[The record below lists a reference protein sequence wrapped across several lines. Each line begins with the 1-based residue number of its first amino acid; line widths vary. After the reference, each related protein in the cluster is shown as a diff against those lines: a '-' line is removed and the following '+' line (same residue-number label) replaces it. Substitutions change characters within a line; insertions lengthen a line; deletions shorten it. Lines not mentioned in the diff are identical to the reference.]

1 MKAEIIMIGTELLLG
16 QIVDTNAAYLA
27 RQLAALGID
36 VYRKTTVGDNE
47 QRIAKAVRKALSR
60 CDVVITS
67 GGIGPT
73 VDDKTRSAV
82 AAATDQT
89 LILNSDLLAFIAEF
103 FEKRGYELGE
113 NNKRQAYIP
122 QNAIPIENPVG
133 TAPAFIVER
142 DGACSISLPGVPRE
156 LYYLFEHAVTPY
168 LVKKFDIRT
177 IIKIRVLR
185 TAGLGE
191 STIDR
196 MIADLEEST
205 NPTVGL
211 AAHPGSVDIR
221 ISAKADNEKT
231 AADMLDKME
240 KKIRDRVGDA
250 IYGIDTDTIEQVVV
264 EMLRKRGL
272 TLSLIETNTGG
283 LFVSRLTEVH
293 NGFHV
298 MNRAYTLSIRQAVE
312 FLPANIDPGSRPS
325 EALAVQLANGVR
337 SQSQTAVGVAIVGD
351 EDPDVGPFEKN
362 TGSTCIAVSSESST
376 ESRRI
381 PTGGISN
388 DARVRITNF
397 AFEVL
402 REYLV
407 KKGH

>member
-1 MKAEIIMIGTELLLG
+1 
-16 QIVDTNAAYLA
+16 
-27 RQLAALGID
+27 
-36 VYRKTTVGDNE
+36 
-47 QRIAKAVRKALSR
+47 
-60 CDVVITS
+60 
-67 GGIGPT
+67 
-73 VDDKTRSAV
+73 
-82 AAATDQT
+82 
-89 LILNSDLLAFIAEF
+89 
-103 FEKRGYELGE
+103 
-113 NNKRQAYIP
+113 
-122 QNAIPIENPVG
+122 
-133 TAPAFIVER
+133 
-142 DGACSISLPGVPRE
+142 
-156 LYYLFEHAVTPY
+156 
-168 LVKKFDIRT
+168 
-177 IIKIRVLR
+177 
-185 TAGLGE
+185 
-191 STIDR
+191 
-196 MIADLEEST
+196 MIADLEESA

-221 ISAKADNEKT
+221 ISVKADSENI

-283 LFVSRLTEVH
+283 LFVSRLTAIH

-298 MNRAYTLSIRQAVE
+298 MNRANILSIRQAVE
-312 FLPANIDPGSRPS
+312 FLPGDFQPGYRPP
-325 EALAVQLANGVR
+325 EALATHLANAVR
-337 SQSQTAVGVAIVGD
+337 KQSQTAVGAAIVGD

-362 TGSTCIAVSSESST
+362 TGSTCIAVSSESLT
-376 ESRRI
+376 ECRRI
-381 PTGGISN
+381 PTGGISR